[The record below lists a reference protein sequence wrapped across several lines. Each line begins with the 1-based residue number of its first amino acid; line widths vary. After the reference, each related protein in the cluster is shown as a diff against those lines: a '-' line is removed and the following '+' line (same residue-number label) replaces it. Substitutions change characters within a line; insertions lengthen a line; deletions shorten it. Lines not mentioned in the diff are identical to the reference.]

1 MFFMRRLTFVFAL
14 LFLCSFT
21 VSEQDVVVKT
31 AQQGLQHFL
40 SLIPAG
46 MGENYGFSAQDDM
59 GQCTIGKPYRML
71 TMSADFYN
79 DAYVPGKNDL
89 VAGKEWRIPV
99 VLNGTHKT
107 LLTVTED
114 NGSYAVADLGGAELA
129 RELQRVSVNA
139 GTNDL
144 YLLRIHR
151 LYADFLVVAN
161 SQVLSDAAF
170 VPLSSAVTA
179 MPSLI
184 SGHSYTLSEV
194 EAAIKTT
201 LKTQPKN

>member
-21 VSEQDVVVKT
+21 VSEQDIVVKT

-46 MGENYGFSAQDDM
+46 TGGNYGFAAQDEL
-59 GQCTIGKPYRML
+59 GQCTVGKPYRML

-79 DAYVPGKNDL
+79 NAYAPDKDYLL
-89 VAGKEWRIPV
+89 VNSEWRVPV
-99 VLNGTHKT
+99 ILNGTYKT

-114 NGSYAVADLGGAELA
+114 KGSYSVVDLGGAELA
-129 RELQRVSVNA
+129 RELQRMSVNA
-139 GTNDL
+139 GNEEF
-144 YLLRIHR
+144 YILRIHP
-151 LYADFLVVAN
+151 LNADFFVTAN
-161 SQVLSDAAF
+161 SAVSSEAAY
-170 VPLSSAVTA
+170 VPLSSAVMA
-179 MPSLI
+179 MPSLS

-194 EAAIKTT
+194 ETAIQTT